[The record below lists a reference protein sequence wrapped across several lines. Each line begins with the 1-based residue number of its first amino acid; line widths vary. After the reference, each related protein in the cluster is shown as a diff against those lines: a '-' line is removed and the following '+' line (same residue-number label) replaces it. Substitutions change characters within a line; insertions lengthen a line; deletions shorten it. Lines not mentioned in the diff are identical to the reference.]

1 MRPKFLTQVM
11 LVMVMAGSAFA
22 TTHLV
27 PQEHSSIQAAINVCS
42 NYDTVLVAPGKY
54 SGPGNYNIN
63 MRGKAITVT
72 STDPNN
78 PDVVAATI
86 IDCDGKASAF
96 VFYTG
101 ETEYS
106 RVKGFTIKN
115 GLGFTGGG
123 IYCFNNSSPSISNC
137 VITKNFAMLGGGI
150 CINSGSRPKIYNCSI
165 INNSAYLGG
174 GGIYCNSANPTIVN
188 CLISGNK
195 ADDGDGGAVYSHNPG
210 IPVIRSCTITDNYAA
225 KSAGGIY
232 AYSSSNVTVSNSIL
246 WGNTAGYAPEI
257 LVAKNGVET
266 AVSIEYC
273 NIQDP
278 NVKVVREQGCTLNYG
293 QGNISQTPDFVAEGS
308 IDSQIYIAGD
318 YHLIKESPC
327 VDTGDPQLVLM
338 PSETDIDGNPRIQ
351 GERID
356 IGADEVMMPVSI
368 TVKATP
374 RTLNTESKGNWINC
388 ILEVPVG
395 YEIVDIV
402 LDSIKLND
410 EIGPE
415 WTAYEDEKLVVK
427 FSRSEVQAMAGDS
440 EELLL
445 IVTGTLINNSAGF
458 EGSDTINILQ
468 KGSNEAKVC
477 KNGKK

>member
-1 MRPKFLTQVM
+1 
-11 LVMVMAGSAFA
+11 
-22 TTHLV
+22 
-27 PQEHSSIQAAINVCS
+27 
-42 NYDTVLVAPGKY
+42 
-54 SGPGNYNIN
+54 
-63 MRGKAITVT
+63 
-72 STDPNN
+72 
-78 PDVVAATI
+78 VV
-86 IDCDGKASAF
+86 
-96 VFYTG
+96 
-101 ETEYS
+101 
-106 RVKGFTIKN
+106 
-115 GLGFTGGG
+115 
-123 IYCFNNSSPSISNC
+123 
-137 VITKNFAMLGGGI
+137 
-150 CINSGSRPKIYNCSI
+150 
-165 INNSAYLGG
+165 
-174 GGIYCNSANPTIVN
+174 
-188 CLISGNK
+188 
-195 ADDGDGGAVYSHNPG
+195 
-210 IPVIRSCTITDNYAA
+210 
-225 KSAGGIY
+225 
-232 AYSSSNVTVSNSIL
+232 
-246 WGNTAGYAPEI
+246 
-257 LVAKNGVET
+257 
-266 AVSIEYC
+266 
-273 NIQDP
+273 
-278 NVKVVREQGCTLNYG
+278 
-293 QGNISQTPDFVAEGS
+293 EGS
-308 IDSQIYIAGD
+308 IDSQTYIAGD

-368 TVKATP
+368 TVKAAP
-374 RTLNTESKGNWINC
+374 KTLNTESKGNWINC
-388 ILEVPVG
+388 TLEVSVG